1 MLYEAI
7 NSGNFNR
14 YIILE
19 VNDNL
24 VKVIRDAN
32 YTMSIN
38 TATENGI
45 IKSKIS
51 DFEIYN
57 PLNITDK
64 RSIESSISE
73 ADEMATAIPSIDYY
87 DHGAENSIAN
97 LLACNL
103 NPDKPQI
110 IYAAENNNYAAEI
123 LLDRI
128 IEHTGGKEPEKFQTL
143 NTVIGK
149 MGGVIQDSVTINEL
163 GLDLQVP
170 GGQNAILVEEFNNI
184 IVSKVSLK
192 GVQRGI
198 DVFQEKEDLLP
209 FEEAKLFG
217 HNAVHSMLGF
227 LAYFKNYLF
236 MSDIRNDSIL
246 YHYGEIAFREECGAL
261 LLKKYKD
268 LNDPLFTVEGFEFYG
283 SDLLKRM
290 TNPYLRDE
298 VKRICRDPLRK
309 IGYNDRFLGT
319 IQEAFKQNII
329 AKTIAQAVIAGICYI
344 INEKIK
350 IGIDYPVHLSDL
362 NTENIKT
369 ILEHVWRNEEDN
381 GYMNDCLDL
390 ICSEFNEFSSNF
402 LK

>member
-1 MLYEAI
+1 MLYEAVK
-7 NSGNFNR
+7 SGNFNR
-14 YIILE
+14 YVILE
-19 VNDNL
+19 VNDEL
-24 VKVIRDAN
+24 VNSIRDSHCTIN
-32 YTMSIN
+32 IN

-45 IKSKIS
+45 IKSVIS

-57 PLNITDK
+57 PNNVHDK
-64 RSIESSISE
+64 KNIESAISN

-87 DHGAENSIAN
+87 DQGGENSIAN

-110 IYAAENNNYAAEI
+110 VYTAENNNYAAEI

-128 IEHTGGKEPEKFQTL
+128 LTHGDGNKPVEFQIL

-149 MGGVIQDSVTINEL
+149 MGGVIQDRKTINDL
-163 GLDLQVP
+163 GLNLLVP
-170 GGQNAILVEEFNNI
+170 GGPNAILVEEFNHI
-184 IVSKVSLK
+184 IVSKVLLK
-192 GVQRGI
+192 GVKRGI

-217 HNAVHSMLGF
+217 HNAVHSMLGY

-236 MSDIRNDSIL
+236 MSDIRQDASL
-246 YHYGEIAFREECGAL
+246 YRYGEIAFRDECGAL
-261 LLKKYKD
+261 LLKKYKH
-268 LNDPLFTVEGFEFYG
+268 LNDPLFTEEGFEFYG

-298 VKRICRDPLRK
+298 VRRICRDPLRK

-319 IQEAFKQNII
+319 IQEAFKQNVV
-329 AKTIAQAVIAGICYI
+329 AKTIAQAVIAGLCYI
-344 INEKIK
+344 INEKIN
-350 IGIDYPVHLSDL
+350 IGVDYPGNCTDL
-362 NTENIKT
+362 TTKHIER
-369 ILEHVWRNEEDN
+369 ILREVWKDEEDN
-381 GYMNDCLDL
+381 GYKDDCLSL
-390 ICSEFNEFSSNF
+390 ICSVFSEFSSNF